1 MSLADLIWHGK
12 PGGIWE
18 SDPKGGVPTLI
29 WGSVPT
35 ILYQGFEAPEKEP
48 TLVVPSLRWE
58 CAGMYTVFVL
68 CCYGAYLIAAI

>member
-1 MSLADLIWHGK
+1 MAY
-12 PGGIWE
+12 
-18 SDPKGGVPTLI
+18 VPVRY
-29 WGSVPT
+29 G
-35 ILYQGFEAPEKEP
+35 APYETKKEP